1 MHRSNDNVTTT
12 MQTPMDED
20 HDGDFS
26 SENQID
32 DEDDEGKSEIMMEGT
47 MTGDP
52 SSLDDSSQRDEVREV
67 ERMAKG
73 ETRTVNIWRM
83 VVGIILMGAGALVS
97 WGTYY
102 YLDQQL
108 EDETVDKVI
117 TDDVYTN
124 LWRR

>member
-1 MHRSNDNVTTT
+1 MKASLDHEQAIPREGQGAHRWMDN
-12 MQTPMDED
+12 D
-20 HDGDFS
+20 HDDS
-26 SENQID
+26 INNPED
-32 DEDDEGKSEIMMEGT
+32 DEDAFMEAET
-47 MTGDP
+47 TGDP
-52 SSLDDSSQRDEVREV
+52 STNDDSSQRDEVREV

-73 ETRTVNIWRM
+73 ETRTVKIWRM

-117 TDDVYTN
+117 TIES
-124 LWRR
+124 